1 MSWVRLEP
9 IKPKMIGCLNCGE
22 LMQKAPLDM
31 EISVGFGCATVT
43 KDGEIVY
50 SEIESKKIWMVAD
63 AENEAAKDPE
73 HDWRIDLP
81 GALRGRAFQRH
92 GDGKWVL
99 VREYDGFA

>member
-1 MSWVRLEP
+1 MAWRKLEP
-9 IKPKMIGCLNCGE
+9 IKPKMHGCLNCGE
-22 LMQKAPLDM
+22 MIQEAPMDM

-43 KDGEIVY
+43 KDGKTVY
-50 SEIESKKIWMVAD
+50 SEMESNTVWAVAD
-63 AENEAAKDPE
+63 AEREATKDPE

-81 GALRGRAFQRH
+81 GALRGRTFQRH